1 MYCWLRVEGMPKV
14 IEFNELHKTALGFI
28 KNHPAC
34 EVKVSIGDMLVTTSF
49 VIDTGA
55 DITMIPF
62 NLVRRVSIE
71 KYTIV
76 ENYDC
81 GGVGGNLLGR
91 IVEADILSVANY
103 SAVKP
108 FIFIPHDRTWNVP
121 ILGFDMLRG
130 IYPLIDTKEKSVWFT
145 RIKDA
150 GTTKIPSIN
159 LELKC
164 DVLIAGDKNA

>member
-1 MYCWLRVEGMPKV
+1 MGKK
-14 IEFNELHKTALGFI
+14 IEFNTLHKMPLGFI

-34 EVKVSIGDMLVTTSF
+34 EVRIGIGDMIVTTSF

-55 DITMIPF
+55 DITMLPF
-62 NLVRRVSIE
+62 NLVRRLSMD
-71 KYTIV
+71 KYTVV

-81 GGVGGNLLGR
+81 GGVGGSLLGS
-91 IVEADILSVANY
+91 IVEATILSVANY

-108 FIFIPHDRTWNVP
+108 YIFIPHDRNWSIP

-130 IYPLIDTKEKSVWFT
+130 IYPFIDTKERAVWFT

-150 GTTKIPSIN
+150 GATQIPSIN

-164 DVLIAGDKNA
+164 DVLIAGER

>member
-1 MYCWLRVEGMPKV
+1 LLRVEDMTNT
-14 IEFNELHKTALGFI
+14 IEFNALHRTPLGFI

-34 EVKVSIGDMLVTTSF
+34 EVRISMGDMIVTTSF

-62 NLVRRVSIE
+62 NLVRRLPVDN
-71 KYTIV
+71 YTVV

-81 GGVGGNLLGR
+81 GGIGGNLLGR
-91 IVEADILSVANY
+91 IVEANVLSVANY

-108 FIFIPHDRTWNVP
+108 YVFIPHDRNWNIPV
-121 ILGFDMLRG
+121 LGFDMLRG
-130 IYPLIDTKEKSVWFT
+130 IYPFIDTKEKSVWFT

-150 GTTKIPSIN
+150 GATTIPSIN

-164 DVLIAGDKNA
+164 DVLIAG